1 MAQQLPSDTDS
12 CPVTPT
18 TIVKSVSSSNDSSG
32 ASNGVHT
39 KTSSYQKV
47 LNGQK
52 VSLPQKVLLRMANCD
67 YGGYLKFG
75 EGVKEAYSASD
86 ASLFHTK
93 PNKAERGTFQ
103 LLRDNQPLLIN
114 DSGDLSFTQAPPS
127 FLRVLARFVGLS
139 SKFQPARFTL
149 KNRKLIC
156 LGSGGKENIVRF
168 KQHRPRCGLK
178 AREWRLEDTT
188 IDVVSH

>member
-1 MAQQLPSDTDS
+1 MPSA
-12 CPVTPT
+12 

-75 EGVKEAYSASD
+75 EGVKEVYSASD
-86 ASLFHTK
+86 ASVFHIK
-93 PNKAERGTFQ
+93 PNNEQDARETFQ
-103 LLRDNQPLLIN
+103 LLRSDYQPLLIN
-114 DSGDLSFTQAPPS
+114 DSGDLSFTQAPTS
-127 FLRVLARFVGLS
+127 FFGRCVGLS
-139 SKFQPARFTL
+139 PNFQPASFTL

-156 LGSGGKENIVRF
+156 PGSGGKENIVRF
-168 KQHRPRCGLK
+168 KQHKPKCGLK

-188 IDVVSH
+188 IDTVVVSH